1 MFTSR
6 DQSQQWRS
14 TGRRC
19 HVSLNSTSVHGACAI
34 LRSEQPCLH
43 HHTNN
48 ITSSFFSPPPS
59 LPRSPLP
66 PLPALTF
73 QKSAPP
79 FVERELCGHRAAGI
93 RFQSSVNRNCS
104 TDKHTTSVIGLQQ
117 VIDRRQGGENGGIRY
132 VVSGCRGP
140 TVCVLH
146 LVKVG

>member
-1 MFTSR
+1 MEFHRKTMSR
-6 DQSQQWRS
+6 VAELHQCARCLCDLEIRTTMSAPPHQQHS
-14 TGRRC
+14 K
-19 HVSLNSTSVHGACAI
+19 LF
-34 LRSEQPCLH
+34 L
-43 HHTNN
+43 
-48 ITSSFFSPPPS
+48 FSAPS

-66 PLPALTF
+66 PLPALTL

-79 FVERELCGHRAAGI
+79 LVERELCGHRAAGI

-140 TVCVLH
+140 TVCVLQ